1 MITVDDN
8 KSFVTSRD
16 CEQRERPTRVFYAN
30 VLASGWTSLT
40 RRQEAAGITVCE
52 EKLNANSGVS
62 EMESRANE
70 PRSK

>member
-30 VLASGWTSLT
+30 VLASG
-40 RRQEAAGITVCE
+40 
-52 EKLNANSGVS
+52 
-62 EMESRANE
+62 
-70 PRSK
+70 